1 MIRMVLESGI
11 SVKHAYLRQYV
22 HLVLKNLQGFAQNP
36 NLRDNSF
43 IFFYELRF
51 TTFGTKGFF

>member
-36 NLRDNSF
+36 NLRDNSVTEF
-43 IFFYELRF
+43 WAINMAPH
-51 TTFGTKGFF
+51 T